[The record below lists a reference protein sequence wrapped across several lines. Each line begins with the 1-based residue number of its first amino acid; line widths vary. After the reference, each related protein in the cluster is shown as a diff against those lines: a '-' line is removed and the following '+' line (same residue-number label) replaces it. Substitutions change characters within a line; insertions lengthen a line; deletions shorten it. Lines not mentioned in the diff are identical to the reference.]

1 MRVYQLL
8 CVAALAACRTSTTAA
23 PSTIVRD
30 ARDESAT
37 DASTTARAGPLGRS
51 KTVLAKNAFCV
62 LEIDS
67 GRLRCGGSHGTGQ
80 VMSGPR
86 ARGFVVGAR
95 HGCAIAEDRSLRCWG
110 QMFSSGISMPSPP
123 PRAPEPVE
131 GATNIVELFGA
142 GGSLVAKRDNGSL
155 VYVYG
160 AESAR
165 LRPRAIAV
173 EGIDDVT
180 RFEWLMP
187 GRSGV
192 ARTSDGRWFA
202 ITTSP
207 YEAEARATLLRDV
220 GDATQWTHR
229 ESPCV
234 RRANGT
240 VACASAPIS
249 SSAFVEKRGLE
260 GIRVLYATGSLSSIT
275 CAQSTDG
282 RVFCWDDA
290 REGALLAPGA
300 IDLQRG
306 PVEIAALR
314 GARDVVTDRHAV
326 CAALADRTVACIN
339 VEHYPP
345 SASTTAWGGAR
356 TRLVG
361 QRPVEGLAN
370 VERLALANENGPG
383 VCAIGQGARTRC
395 FATSISVED
404 AASVSALP
412 SATREDFGGPPQL
425 FAEEVEKRERCQQTR
440 DGAIRCTPTIIT
452 RLDRSVESSERYG
465 VAVFGIGDEP
475 VSDVALGADGGCA
488 IMRDGAR
495 TARCWSNDATDA
507 VTVEGLR
514 DVRSIAIGSGFRCA
528 LDDRGAVRCW
538 GDGRLGQRGDG
549 ARGVRAAPDTIA
561 IREGVTQITAGL
573 AHACALLRDKTVQCW
588 GWNALAQL
596 GDRTRLASAT
606 PVAVAGLRDVR
617 AIAAG
622 SVHTCAL
629 GEDGGVF
636 CWGSNNEGQC
646 AHQSAGVVEAPTEVV
661 ALRGASEIAV
671 SDDFVCARHDRATRS
686 VRCFGGGA
694 RLIGSQLAL
703 GSPMDSVDGGEE
715 PRWLVQLPRFDGARS
730 LAVGP
735 AAVCATLGDGRV
747 RCASDG
753 WTRD

>member
-1 MRVYQLL
+1 
-8 CVAALAACRTSTTAA
+8 
-23 PSTIVRD
+23 
-30 ARDESAT
+30 
-37 DASTTARAGPLGRS
+37 
-51 KTVLAKNAFCV
+51 
-62 LEIDS
+62 
-67 GRLRCGGSHGTGQ
+67 
-80 VMSGPR
+80 
-86 ARGFVVGAR
+86 
-95 HGCAIAEDRSLRCWG
+95 
-110 QMFSSGISMPSPP
+110 MFSSGISMPSPP

-131 GATNIVELFGA
+131 GATNLVALFDG

-160 AESAR
+160 AESER

-173 EGIDDVT
+173 EGVEDVS
-180 RFEWLMP
+180 RFEWLID
-187 GRSGV
+187 GRLGV

-202 ITTSP
+202 IATNP
-207 YEAEARATLLRDV
+207 YDAEARATLLRDA

-240 VACASAPIS
+240 VACASAPIA
-249 SSAFVEKRGLE
+249 SSAFVEKRGLD
-260 GIRVLYATGSLSSIT
+260 GIRALYATGSRSSVT
-275 CAQSTDG
+275 CAQTTDE
-282 RVFCWDDA
+282 RVFCWDNSRGDV
-290 REGALLAPGA
+290 GLGLGA
-300 IDLQRG
+300 IDLWRAA
-306 PVEIAALR
+306 VEIPAFR
-314 GARDVVTDRHAV
+314 GARDVVTDRHTV
-326 CAALADRTVACIN
+326 CAALANRTVACIN
-339 VEHYPP
+339 VEHNPP
-345 SASTTAWGGAR
+345 SMSSMQWGAAR
-356 TRLVG
+356 AKLVG
-361 QRPVEGLAN
+361 LRPVEGLEN
-370 VERLALANENGPG
+370 VERLALAHNHGPG

-395 FATSISVED
+395 FATNLTVED

-412 SATREDFGGPPQL
+412 SSSLEEFGGPPEL
-425 FAEEVEKRERCQQTR
+425 IPEEVEKRERCQQTR
-440 DGAIRCTPTIIT
+440 DGTVRCTPSIIT

-465 VAVFGIGDEP
+465 VAVFGISDEP

-488 IMRDGAR
+488 IMRDEAR
-495 TARCWSNDATDA
+495 TARCWSHDATDA

-514 DVRSIAIGSGFRCA
+514 DVRSIAIGRGFRCA

-629 GEDGGVF
+629 REDGGVF

-646 AHQSAGVVEAPTEVV
+646 AHESEGVVEVPTEVV
-661 ALRGASEIAV
+661 ALHGASEIAV
-671 SDDFVCARHDRATRS
+671 SDDSVCARHDRATRT
-686 VRCFGGGA
+686 VRCFGGGV
-694 RLIGSQLAL
+694 RMIRSQPTSTAPAE
-703 GSPMDSVDGGEE
+703 SADGGEE
-715 PRWLVQLPRFDGARS
+715 PRWVATFAQFDGARS
-730 LAVGP
+730 LAVGS

-747 RCASDG
+747 RCASDE